1 MVNYYSNGNDSIS
14 YHSDDERFLEKEPAI
29 ASLSLGAPREFLM
42 KHIAFPE
49 ARLASSFQ
57 TTTMISHEKKKDNK
71 PLKLSLASGD
81 MLLMRGR
88 TQANWLHSVPKTK
101 GGGGGAA
108 DRGRINITF
117 RKAMVRSGTENYYC
131 YNVGVGGGGEVFKWD
146 ERKQEMAIWTG
157 MGDDEKAAS

>member
-1 MVNYYSNGNDSIS
+1 
-14 YHSDDERFLEKEPAI
+14 
-29 ASLSLGAPREFLM
+29 M
-42 KHIAFPE
+42 KHKAPPE

-57 TTTMISHEKKKDNK
+57 TTTMISSHEKKKEKKEDNK
-71 PLKLSLASGD
+71 LRKLSLASGD

-108 DRGRINITF
+108 DKGRINITF